1 MIDNLSLV
9 LQAISL
15 EVLFKDYNNSDL
27 MQELQTQDEKY
38 LKKIIKQNEEIIYI
52 LKGRNF
58 IMEEK
63 ICNFKEYLKQTMD
76 LLEDA
81 YKWKVMAMYCDNPEM
96 KNKYTDVS
104 NTLFDLFMVEHN
116 NIGKIFKEE

>member
-38 LKKIIKQNEEIIYI
+38 LTKIIKQNEEIIYI

-63 ICNFKEYLKQTMD
+63 ICEFKEYLKQTMD

-116 NIGKIFKEE
+116 NIGKIFKGE

>member
-38 LKKIIKQNEEIIYI
+38 LTKIIKQNEELIYI

-63 ICNFKEYLKQTMD
+63 ICEFKEYLKQTMD

-116 NIGKIFKEE
+116 NIGKIFKGE